1 MTLLPKLI
9 QLNDVVLDTVQQA
22 LQRGD
27 ESIPLEPR
35 VFDVLCYL
43 LAHRESYVSLQEL
56 HEQVWAGRVVS
67 DTAVRRTISKLRAQ
81 LDDTDR
87 EQSKFIR
94 SGMKRGYQWLVEPV
108 AIDDTAVD
116 QAEPADHQAGQH
128 PDPATEQA
136 HHFSTGRQ
144 QNAAVRPV
152 FPVVSRKWVLFSS
165 IGVLVLLL
173 LWLVFNGWLRTTPAP
188 TPLAIPYEVLLD
200 IPGRKSTLVVSHD
213 SEQLA
218 FTGMLE
224 NTPGLFLLQVK
235 TAAVQ
240 RIPTAMDNV
249 LYAAFVQQGRSI
261 IYSAMHDSG
270 SQLYL
275 QQLDDLSQPPRRIE
289 SSDFILVGHYL
300 VLNDDQVLIAAMSE
314 PNTSLSYYLYHLKQD
329 SWRPFSVS
337 SQRDTY
343 DISARLSPDGQQIA
357 MLRRNAATVMAQV
370 LLFDASSHEFLQQFP
385 LAADF
390 HSVEWLDE
398 QQLLLARV
406 GEPKLY
412 RFDLDSQQL
421 DKVAIAAPWQQL
433 KRSNSGDWFG
443 ITSPTAESGRFYRQN
458 LVLPARP
465 ERLFNLPD
473 SAGQLTFSQQA
484 SWYWLVEQHGQ
495 QSMLFQYHAQ
505 SGEKVQVYVAP
516 ESLRVIQQQAEK
528 LLIFLLKQERLAVL
542 DTSSGAL
549 HYLTS
554 AQQKVDR
561 HQAYM
566 TDNAVY
572 FGEERSGRWQVSRYD
587 LVQNQQETLL
597 PGYRFLAP
605 WQQQYIALDQQGQ
618 YWLLTAD
625 LAPVKPLPL
634 QVRQDL
640 FPVRSMLVND
650 QLIAVTR
657 QPDLGYY
664 AYQLDLATMQVTDIP
679 LPPDFHALMQLSVAD
694 NQLLYRE
701 HPMSTSKVVRLK
713 GAPL

>member
-1 MTLLPKLI
+1 MSTNLPSKL
-9 QLNDVVLDTVQQA
+9 QLNDIVLDTVQQA
-22 LQRGD
+22 LRRGD
-27 ESIPLEPR
+27 DLIQLEPR

-43 LAHRESYVSLQEL
+43 LAHRERYVSLQEL
-56 HEQVWAGRVVS
+56 HDEVWVGRIVS
-67 DTAVRRTISKLRAQ
+67 DTAVRRTISKLRA
-81 LDDTDR
+81 LLNDTDR
-87 EQSKFIR
+87 EQPKFIR

-108 AIDDTAVD
+108 VMAATAVG
-116 QAEPADHQAGQH
+116 QAEPANQAEPSEQELASVDAVKS
-128 PDPATEQA
+128 PTQSAT
-136 HHFSTGRQ
+136 
-144 QNAAVRPV
+144 AARTV
-152 FPVVSRKWVLFSS
+152 FPLVSRKWLLASS
-165 IGVLVLLL
+165 AGVLVVLL
-173 LWLVFNGWLRTTPAP
+173 LWLLFNGWLRTTPEP

-200 IPGRKSTLVVSHD
+200 IPGRKSTLAVSHD
-213 SEQLA
+213 SEQLV
-218 FTGMLE
+218 FTGTLD

-235 TAAVQ
+235 TGAVQ
-240 RIPTAMDNV
+240 RIATAMDNV
-249 LYAAFVQQGRSI
+249 LYAAFVQQGRTI
-261 IYSAMHDSG
+261 IYSAMDDSG

-289 SSDFILVGHYL
+289 SSDYIFVGHYL
-300 VLNDDQVLIAAMSE
+300 VLSDDQILIAAMSE
-314 PNTSLSYYLYHLKQD
+314 PASSSYYLYHLKQD

-343 DISARLSPDGQQIA
+343 DISARLSPDGKQIA

-390 HSVEWLDE
+390 HSLEWLND
-398 QQLLLARV
+398 QQLLLSRV
-406 GEPKLY
+406 AEPTLF
-412 RFDLDSQQL
+412 RFDLSSQQL
-421 DKVAIAAPWQQL
+421 DTMAIAAPWQQL
-433 KRSNSGDWFG
+433 QRSNSGDWFG
-443 ITSPTAESGRFYRQN
+443 ITSPKAEPGRFYRQQQG
-458 LVLPARP
+458 VPARP

-473 SAGQLTFSQQA
+473 TADQLTFSQQA

-505 SGEKVQVYVAP
+505 SGEKVQVYVAL

-528 LLIFLLKQERLAVL
+528 LLIYLLKQERLAVL

-549 HYLTS
+549 RYLTS

-561 HQAYM
+561 HQAYL
-566 TDNAVY
+566 TKDAVY

-587 LVQNQQETLL
+587 LVQNQQEVLL

-605 WQQQYIALDQQGQ
+605 WQQQYVARDQHGL
-618 YWLLTAD
+618 YWLLTPD
-625 LAPVKPLPL
+625 MEPLKPLPL
-634 QVRQDL
+634 QVPSL

-657 QPDLGYY
+657 QPDLSYY
-664 AYQLDLATMQVTDIP
+664 AYQLDLQTMQMTDIP
-679 LPPDFHALMQLSVAD
+679 LPPDFHALMHLSVAD

-701 HPMSTSKVVRLK
+701 SPEGASKVVRLK